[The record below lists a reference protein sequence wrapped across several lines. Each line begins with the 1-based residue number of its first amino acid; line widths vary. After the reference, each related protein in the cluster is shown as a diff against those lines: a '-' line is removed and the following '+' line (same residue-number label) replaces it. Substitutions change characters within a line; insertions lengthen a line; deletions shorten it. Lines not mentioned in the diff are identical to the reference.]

1 MKYIKR
7 IERLYEKAKKYPNI
21 PHMEGNYLSFYDN
34 KNKTYFLRHYN
45 TVIFDINYNKR
56 LYAIDGYSLTDKNA
70 VYTLLKIHGIYR
82 EFRTLDYIR
91 YLIGWDNE
99 IYTFIGF
106 GKYEDR
112 ISGLIRFSEKEI
124 KDW

>member
-1 MKYIKR
+1 MDMRYIKR

-34 KNKTYFLRHYN
+34 KNKTYFLRHHN

-70 VYTLLKIHGIYR
+70 V
-82 EFRTLDYIR
+82 
-91 YLIGWDNE
+91 
-99 IYTFIGF
+99 
-106 GKYEDR
+106 DR
-112 ISGLIRFSEKEI
+112 KSVV
-124 KDW
+124 